1 MRRILPHL
9 LVGFVF
15 TFVGFVR
22 AAVPLDYDKDVK
34 PVLEARC
41 FKCHGPEKQK
51 AGLRLD
57 VKESVLKGG
66 ESGEPAVVPGNALK
80 SHLLKLVMSNDP
92 TEYMPPK
99 GDRLTMAEVELIK
112 RWVEEG
118 AHWNG
123 VAAPAKVVEI
133 TQVEPEAPITEA
145 DRQWWAFVKP
155 VAHDPPTTKSRWGQT
170 KIDRFILAKLEETGI
185 APSAP
190 ASPQIFVRR
199 ATYDLIGLP
208 PTPEEVDAFLKD
220 QSSEAFARLPRRAS
234 RRRRRSGSMM

>member
-1 MRRILPHL
+1 MLTGAL
-9 LVGFVF
+9 
-15 TFVGFVR
+15 R

-34 PVLEARC
+34 SVLEARC

-57 VKESVLKGG
+57 VRESMLKGG
-66 ESGEPAVVPGNALK
+66 ESGEPAIVPGNALK

-118 AHWNG
+118 AHWVVKESG
-123 VAAPAKVVEI
+123 ETVQAAAVPEVV
-133 TQVEPEAPITEA
+133 QVEAEAPISEA

-155 VAHDPPTTKSRWGQT
+155 TSHEPATTHSRWGQT
-170 KIDRFILAKLEETGI
+170 KIDRFILARLEEAGI
-185 APSAP
+185 APSGP

-199 ATYDLIGLP
+199 VTYDL
-208 PTPEEVDAFLKD
+208 
-220 QSSEAFARLPRRAS
+220 
-234 RRRRRSGSMM
+234 